1 MIEVTEESASHS
13 KIAMASNMDIF
24 INEDD
29 DTIDK
34 TDISYIWRSSSI
46 LVLLMYTLCP
56 KCQKI
61 KLDIVYKSSGIS
73 TKAYLTCVSCGIM
86 KTIDMD
92 YKNQKNSPKEI
103 NVKAVMGTMYGG
115 GSFTLLKSIMAHMNI
130 GCMVTNTYTSISKKI
145 TANAIN
151 VSIFGT

>member
-61 KLDIVYKSSGIS
+61 KNAMEVILH
-73 TKAYLTCVSCGIM
+73 
-86 KTIDMD
+86 
-92 YKNQKNSPKEI
+92 I
-103 NVKAVMGTMYGG
+103 NIFIQLY
-115 GSFTLLKSIMAHMNI
+115 FT
-130 GCMVTNTYTSISKKI
+130 
-145 TANAIN
+145 
-151 VSIFGT
+151 